1 MRLHAKSTLFA
12 TALILAVSVMG
23 CPPPEVPTPPVP
35 DAGQDVEQPD
45 VVELECSTPAT
56 CVCARRLQLGCEGSE
71 DLDTCVVVTTDIIRE
86 RIIPFDPE
94 CIIAATTKEAV
105 RRCPGVKCR

>member
-12 TALILAVSVMG
+12 TVLILAVSVMG

-56 CVCARRLQLGCEGSE
+56 CVCARYHQLGCEGE
-71 DLDTCVVVTTDIIRE
+71 DQDTCIEVTEDIIRE

-94 CIIAATTKEAV
+94 CIIAATTKEAA